1 MENVRSPEPDK
12 VATDTL
18 RSVRHLHIANFQQV
32 KYRVEIDGHPVSVE
46 LEERD
51 GRIIASVGGHPYDL
65 EVANPEKG
73 LYVLFAGDHVYEA
86 QVWTR
91 ERNSLQ
97 VKVRGRQ
104 VEVKIIDRR
113 HRKPAAEQHGE
124 GRQNL
129 VSPMPGKVV
138 RVLLAVGDEAAE
150 GQGVV
155 VVEAMKMQNEIKSRQ
170 RGRVLKV
177 LVSEGE
183 SVKANQ
189 VLAVVE

>member
-1 MENVRSPEPDK
+1 MKYKAEI
-12 VATDTL
+12 AGQ
-18 RSVRHLHIANFQQV
+18 SVSI
-32 KYRVEIDGHPVSVE
+32 E

-51 GRIIASVGGHPYDL
+51 GRVFAAVEQHRYDL
-65 EVANPEKG
+65 GVVNPENG
-73 LYVLFAGDHVYEA
+73 LYVIFHGDRVYEA
-86 QVWTR
+86 RVWTR

-97 VKVRGRQ
+97 VKLRGSLID
-104 VEVKIIDRR
+104 VKIIDRK
-113 HRKPAAEQHGE
+113 HRRAPAEQQGG

-138 RVLLAVGDEAAE
+138 KVLLGVGDEAAA

-177 LVSEGE
+177 LVSEGDT
-183 SVKANQ
+183 VKANQ

>member
-1 MENVRSPEPDK
+1 M
-12 VATDTL
+12 
-18 RSVRHLHIANFQQV
+18 
-32 KYRVEIDGHPVSVE
+32 KYRAEIDGHPVSVE

-51 GRIIASVGGHPYDL
+51 GRVIARVDGRSYDL
-65 EVANPEKG
+65 ELAYPEKG
-73 LYVLFAGDHVYEA
+73 LYVIFAGHHVFEA

-97 VKVRGRQ
+97 VKIRGRQ
-104 VEVKIIDRR
+104 LEARIIDRR
-113 HRKPAAEQHGE
+113 HRKPAAEQHG
-124 GRQNL
+124 GGQQNL

-138 RVLLAVGDEAAE
+138 RVLLGVGDEAAA
-150 GQGVV
+150 GQGVL

-183 SVKANQ
+183 TVKANQ

>member
-1 MENVRSPEPDK
+1 MIHSFRN
-12 VATDTL
+12 
-18 RSVRHLHIANFQQV
+18 QV
-32 KYRVEIDGHPVSVE
+32 KYRVEINGKPVSIE

-51 GRIIASVGGHPYDL
+51 GHVLATVGGHSYDV

-73 LYVLFAGDHVYEA
+73 LYVIFAGDRVY
-86 QVWTR
+86 QPHVWTL
-91 ERNSLQ
+91 ERNSLRVQ
-97 VKVRGRQ
+97 IRGRQ
-104 VEVKIIDRR
+104 VDVKIIDRR
-113 HRKPAAEQHGE
+113 HRKPAAEQGGG

-138 RVLLAVGDEAAE
+138 RVLLGVGDEASA

-189 VLAVVE
+189 VLAIVE